1 MKTILVFHET
11 ENGDHWAKAWHH
23 GEGGRHKMFEKIGV
37 KARTFRDPKNANS
50 TGVIVEVPDM
60 KTFEEFR
67 ALLDSEEGRKAIAED
82 GLKVET
88 MRVLEEF
95 TTE

>member
-1 MKTILVFHET
+1 MKTILVFNET

-37 KARTFRDPKNANS
+37 KVRTFRDPKNPNF
-50 TGVIVEVPDM
+50 TGGIWEIPDM
-60 KTFEEFR
+60 KAFEEYL
-67 ALLDSEEGRKAIAED
+67 ATDEGQKGMAED

-88 MRVLEEF
+88 IHMLEEF
-95 TTE
+95 TMK